1 MWEYNHTDELYH
13 YGVLGMKWGHRKN
26 VNVVKANEKYRNAK
40 AKATLT
46 GSSSAYKARE
56 KAAFELI
63 DAKAKYAYDK
73 KLNSKFVLTKD
84 PNKRKAK
91 AKKAMEK
98 VYNSAGRQDDYTGF
112 GQDHRYEKH
121 MAKKV
126 GQAAVLKMKNDR
138 ISDRAVE
145 TGLEIYNS
153 YVDYTNARDAYK
165 YRSEQREKNKK

>member
-1 MWEYNHTDELYH
+1 MWEYNNLEELYH

-26 VNVVKANEKYRNAK
+26 SNVMKAYNKFNNADAK
-40 AKATLT
+40 AKLT
-46 GSSSAYKARE
+46 GSNSALKARE

-98 VYNSAGRQDDYTGF
+98 VYNRAGREDDYTGY
-112 GQDHRYEKH
+112 GQDHRYQKH
-121 MAKKV
+121 VGKKL
-126 GQAAVLKMKNDR
+126 GQAAVLKLKNDR
-138 ISDRAVE
+138 ITDKQIEA
-145 TGLEIYNS
+145 GLEIYNAIN
-153 YVDYTNARDAYK
+153 DYRNARDAYR
-165 YRSEQREKNKK
+165 YRSEQRSKSKS